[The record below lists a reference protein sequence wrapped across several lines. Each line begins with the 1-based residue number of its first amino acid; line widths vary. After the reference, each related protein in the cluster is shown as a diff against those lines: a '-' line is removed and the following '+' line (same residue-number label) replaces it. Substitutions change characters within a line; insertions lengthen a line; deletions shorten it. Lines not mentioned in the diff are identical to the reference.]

1 MESHNETLQATK
13 TRKSGAESK
22 KSTTTKCQKLTNY
35 SFVVPKATNTDTVT
49 AVSVEEKLADEGH
62 EVQTESHPS
71 QTSKEPTASEN
82 VQVHPV
88 TIPVIGDIA
97 PNSPY
102 EQKEIGCSLNSYRG
116 FC

>member
-1 MESHNETLQATK
+1 M
-13 TRKSGAESK
+13 
-22 KSTTTKCQKLTNY
+22 
-35 SFVVPKATNTDTVT
+35 VPKSTNTDTVT

-71 QTSKEPTASEN
+71 QTSKEPTSSEN
-82 VQVHPV
+82 VQAHPV

-116 FC
+116 YLLNINKIQNSGKGNTFSLQQENWFL